1 MRKPLA
7 ATILAISTLVFG
19 STLPAHADQAGIE
32 EIMQARIDQTLADHP
47 GGTQTAWNEISW
59 DDGEIILTLAS
70 ETPSVNPHIALLAVA
85 DCPSSRFCAYS
96 AASYGGSRIT
106 FSTCTSNHSPSALGG
121 PVRSLANSRSSGAVR
136 AYNSSNT
143 LLATANAGTGT
154 NVGGTTTKLSCT

>member
-1 MRKPLA
+1 MRRPLA
-7 ATILAISTLVFG
+7 AVLAISALVFG
-19 STLPAHADQAGIE
+19 STLPAHASQPGIE
-32 EIMQARIDQTLADHP
+32 ETMQERIDQTLADYP
-47 GGTQTAWNEISW
+47 GGTQIAWNEISW
-59 DDGEIILTLAS
+59 DDGESILTLAS
-70 ETPSVNPHIALLAVA
+70 ETLRTNPHIALLAVG
-85 DCPSSRFCAYS
+85 DCPSGRFCAYS

-106 FSTCTSNHSPSALGG
+106 FSTCTSNHSPSALGS